1 MAMYESAWQKLIP
14 ITRIELVA
22 GLSCSAD
29 EDLHRLSQWAA
40 EGWQVVEV
48 RRMCVVLKRASP
60 MQVEF
65 ALDYQ
70 RHPDGEYF
78 ELCRMAGWTHVVSL
92 SHSIHLFRAPI
103 GTRSFFSA
111 HDTSVVLRAQQ
122 RLQRAV
128 LLSGLALIIV
138 VWLVTALVWPWS
150 ATHADGLFAWVL
162 VGSGFVS
169 IYALMVMVW
178 YTALPWAVFQMRR
191 YGVNVRWSRHRARMC
206 VDGLSVVAGAL
217 CGWMVAS

>member
-1 MAMYESAWQKLIP
+1 MAMYESAWQRLIP

-22 GLSCSAD
+22 GLSCCAD
-29 EDLHRLSQWAA
+29 EDLHRLSRWAA

-48 RRMCVVLKRASP
+48 RRMCVVLERTSP
-60 MQVEF
+60 ARVEF

-70 RHPDGEYF
+70 CNPDGEYF

-92 SHSIHLFRAPI
+92 SQSIHLFNAPS
-103 GTRSFFSA
+103 GTRLMFSA
-111 HDTSVVLRAQQ
+111 HDSTMVLRAQQ
-122 RLQRAV
+122 QLHRAV
-128 LLSGLALIIV
+128 LLRGLALIIGV
-138 VWLVTALVWPWS
+138 LLVTALLWPWI
-150 ATHADGLFAWVL
+150 AAHADGLFVWVL

-178 YTALPWAVFQMRR
+178 YTALPWAVYLMRR